1 MGNEEFP
8 AVLRQIHFQKKD
20 KQEKHADPELD
31 IQKTAFGKKLDVVEG
46 IVGDGDH
53 EKQGHAE
60 NQYVK
65 TVQNA
70 LFGIAGM
77 S

>member
-20 KQEKHADPELD
+20 KQADPELD
-31 IQKTAFGKKLDVVEG
+31 IQKTAFGKKLDVMEG
-46 IVGDGDH
+46 IVGDGNH
-53 EKQGHAE
+53 EKEGHAE

-70 LFGIAGM
+70 LSGIAGM